1 MLLAGLQTA
10 AAAQTGLR
18 PLSVPAL
25 DHGYWIINARDSQG
39 RLGRS
44 QAHSFHVWRFEGDGQ
59 GRCASLEE
67 FYGSLTPSAP
77 VCFMAHGSFVTW
89 DDVREDS
96 RLTNQWLRSP
106 APQAPLHVV
115 FFHWPSDDTPMLLLP
130 VDVTILGR
138 RAGRYGF
145 YVAEMIS
152 QIPEEHPI
160 SLIGHSHGA
169 RMVVATLH
177 VLGGGEIDDVA
188 FGGGPYHRHRIRA
201 VLAAAAFD
209 HDWLNPG
216 ELYDRAIQ
224 RPEAILNLVNRR
236 DRALGFYPLHRP
248 LTLAAAARSGFTA
261 GDRQSIGPQ
270 NRKLVDYD
278 VTERVGTG
286 HVWPTYYTNAGIAQ
300 SISPYVFFHDQP
312 VIATAR
318 GSSHVLANHP
328 ARRMESHRAS
338 KWELTPVVDQR

>member
-1 MLLAGLQTA
+1 MSGATA
-10 AAAQTGLR
+10 ADAQPAL
-18 PLSVPAL
+18 PVPAI
-25 DHGYWIINARDSQG
+25 DHGYWIISAREADG
-39 RLGRS
+39 NLGRS
-44 QAHSFHVWRFEGDGQ
+44 QLARFRVWRFDAG
-59 GRCASLEE
+59 GRGRLTTIDE
-67 FYGSLTPSAP
+67 FYGSLIPGAP
-77 VCFMAHGSFVTW
+77 VCFMAHGSFVDW
-89 DDVREDS
+89 ESVRDDS
-96 RLTNQWLRSP
+96 RMTNHWLRSP

-138 RAGRYGF
+138 RASRYGF

-152 QIPEEHPI
+152 MIPDDHPI

-169 RMVVATLH
+169 RLVVSTLH
-177 VLGGGEIDDVA
+177 VLGGGRVDDVA
-188 FGGGPYHRHRIRA
+188 FAGGPYHRHRVRA

-216 ELYDRAIQ
+216 ELYDRAVQ

-248 LTLAAAARSGFTA
+248 LTLAAAARSGFTP

-270 NRKLVDYD
+270 SQKLVDYD

-300 SISPYVFFHDQP
+300 SIAPYVLFHDQP
-312 VIATAR
+312 ALAATRAP
-318 GSSHVLANHP
+318 SEVLANHP

-338 KWELTPVVDQR
+338 KWELTPVGDSR